1 MCQFADALNI
11 HERAA
16 AFYGDLK
23 LSAPERAR
31 QRYEI
36 FIPHREINF
45 DKLYAVA
52 EMSIY

>member
-16 AFYGDLK
+16 AFYGDFK
-23 LSAPERAR
+23 LCWCAR